1 MPPKDRYRFQR
12 AMNKLGNFLWSTAMK
27 LLVLIIGIVIF
38 IFALPWLK
46 MLWDT
51 ISGSEFKN

>member
-1 MPPKDRYRFQR
+1 MPPKDKYRFQR
-12 AMNKLGNFLWSTAMK
+12 AMNKFTNFLWSTMMK
-27 LLVLIIGIVIF
+27 LVVLLIAIAVF